1 MPRPTEYT
9 QELADRICA
18 ELARCGSLRRVCRK
32 NEWAPWDDTVRLW
45 VAQREDFAL
54 AYARAK
60 EAGIDALVEEGLDI
74 ADDGTNDFRE
84 VTQAGGVTAE
94 KLDVD
99 HVSRSKLRVGYRQW
113 LAERMAP
120 KKYGVKQD
128 ITTNG
133 KELPGASVSV
143 VERLSLE
150 EWRKAHGLV

>member
-1 MPRPTEYT
+1 MGRPRDYT
-9 QELADRICA
+9 PELGERICQELAQV
-18 ELARCGSLRRVCRK
+18 GSLRRVCR
-32 NEWAPWDDTVRLW
+32 NEWAPYDYTVRRW
-45 VAQREDFAL
+45 IVENEGFAV

-74 ADDGTNDFRE
+74 ADDGLNDFRQ
-84 VTQAGGVTAE
+84 VAQAGGEVAE

-128 ITTNG
+128 ITSGGEPLKPADTAPVFNVTLNTTESP
-133 KELPGASVSV
+133 K
-143 VERLSLE
+143 R
-150 EWRKAHGLV
+150 

>member
-1 MPRPTEYT
+1 MARPTEYT
-9 QELADRICA
+9 QELADRVCA

-54 AYARAK
+54 AYAHAK
-60 EAGIDALVEEGLDI
+60 AVGIDSLVEEALDI
-74 ADDGTNDFRE
+74 ADDGTNDFKEMPSRDGE
-84 VTQAGGVTAE
+84 GTYE

-128 ITTNG
+128 ITSGGEPLKPADTAPVFNVTLNTTESPG
-133 KELPGASVSV
+133 KG
-143 VERLSLE
+143 
-150 EWRKAHGLV
+150 